1 MKTELIHIKQL
12 IIDLMPL
19 GAVIGSISLVNIHH
33 AVSIIAI
40 TISIAY
46 TVLKIRKDF
55 FKKEK

>member
-1 MKTELIHIKQL
+1 
-12 IIDLMPL
+12 MPL
-19 GAVIGSISLVNIHH
+19 GAVLGSISLVNIHH
-33 AVSIIAI
+33 VVSIIAI